1 MRILTIEDDA
11 AVLRLIERQLSGD
24 GFDVDVV
31 STATHALQRLR
42 SDGYD
47 SVILDVTLP
56 DMDGFAVCR
65 RVRAMGV
72 TAPIL
77 MISTRR
83 RVEDRVRGL
92 DSGAD
97 DYLTKPFAASEL
109 SARVRALL
117 RRACALDGHPL
128 VVSDLKLDPITRRVS
143 RGQREIDL
151 TPKEFAL
158 LELLMRRAGRPLT
171 RRLIAAHVWGV
182 DWDRRTNLIDVVIS
196 NLRKKIE
203 SQSERPL
210 LSPVRGVGYLIAGA
224 GR

>member
-1 MRILTIEDDA
+1 MRILTIEDHA
-11 AVLRLIERQLSGD
+11 AVARLIERRLSGD

-42 SDGYD
+42 GDGYD

-56 DMDGFAVCR
+56 DMDGFSVCQ
-65 RVRAMGV
+65 RVRGMGITV
-72 TAPIL
+72 PIL

-92 DSGAD
+92 DAGAD
-97 DYLTKPFAASEL
+97 DYLMKPFAASEL
-109 SARVRALL
+109 GARVRALL
-117 RRACALDGHPL
+117 RRAGALDGHPL
-128 VVSDLKLDPITRRVS
+128 VVWDLKLDPITRRVS

-171 RRLIAAHVWGV
+171 RRLIAEHVWGV
-182 DWDRRTNLIDVVIS
+182 DWDRRTNLIDVMIS

-203 SQSERPL
+203 SRSECRL